1 VPPTRPAGPPW
12 WPTLSTNG
20 ADRLDA
26 RSVAR
31 EERTVKGSYIG
42 SCVPI
47 RDVPRYVELYR
58 QGRLPVDR
66 LLSER
71 VRLDQLNEA
80 FDRLASG
87 RTIRQVLVV

>member
-1 VPPTRPAGPPW
+1 
-12 WPTLSTNG
+12 
-20 ADRLDA
+20 
-26 RSVAR
+26 
-31 EERTVKGSYIG
+31 
-42 SCVPI
+42 VPI

-71 VRLDQLNEA
+71 VRLDELNEA